1 VAPCRSFLTKE
12 ANPNKPITGE
22 NIFLMGSGMV
32 AWHQLNLAKTDRQ
45 WYHLPFAPEVI
56 GKRGLEF
63 ILGVG
68 CGRAIVADR
77 LEKMGISATREQM
90 GQIADKVK
98 EEAYIRKWSIPEV
111 QFEEI
116 VKSVLGK

>member
-1 VAPCRSFLTKE
+1 
-12 ANPNKPITGE
+12 
-22 NIFLMGSGMV
+22 
-32 AWHQLNLAKTDRQ
+32 
-45 WYHLPFAPEVI
+45 
-56 GKRGLEF
+56 
-63 ILGVG
+63 
-68 CGRAIVADR
+68 VADG

-90 GQIADKVK
+90 AEIVQKVK

>member
-1 VAPCRSFLTKE
+1 MTKVPIP
-12 ANPNKPITGE
+12 PNKAITGE

-32 AWHQLNLAKTDRQ
+32 ASHFLNMAKTDRP

-56 GKRGLEF
+56 GKKGLDF
-63 ILGVG
+63 IMGVG

-90 GQIADKVK
+90 AEIVQKVK
-98 EEAYIRKWSIPEV
+98 EEAYIRKWSVPDV
-111 QFEEI
+111 QFGEI
-116 VKSVLGK
+116 VKSVLEK